1 MTENQPPTPRYR
13 LELTIEGNT
22 LEEVERE
29 LEGLANGGFLFDSD
43 YGRRDEWHMV
53 SGRATRIMHH
63 DNPDMTPE
71 RYAAELDAWSAE
83 RKATRQ
89 QAKENR

>member
-1 MTENQPPTPRYR
+1 MSDQPPTTRYR
-13 LELTIEGNT
+13 FELTIDGNT

-29 LEGLANGGFLFDSD
+29 LAQLANSGFLLDSD

-63 DNPDMTPE
+63 INPDMTPE
-71 RYAAELDAWSAE
+71 RYAAELDAWSAD
-83 RKATRQ
+83 RRAPRQ
-89 QAKENR
+89 QATRKDH